1 MKQPGVRAE
10 YSLLHPKWC
19 VESWK
24 YMAGPSP
31 LSWVFL
37 VLYEYLY
44 IVLIGTPEDIVGP
57 GFGGVV
63 LSGIFRI

>member
-1 MKQPGVRAE
+1 
-10 YSLLHPKWC
+10 
-19 VESWK
+19 
-24 YMAGPSP
+24 MAGPSP